1 MLANGRIG
9 AFTSAYRSLQSSP
22 LASLQFCR
30 VAERF
35 ARSATLFLFYRQK
48 RKEKFKMLKKTIT
61 YTDYND
67 VERTETF
74 WFNLSQAE
82 LMEMELGTVG
92 GMREMVNR
100 IVAAQD
106 LPSITKVFKDLILKS
121 YGEKSP
127 DGKRFIKS
135 PELSEAF
142 SQTEAYTEL
151 FMELATDADA
161 ASDFMNGIVPKKL
174 AEQMKEQQAQNTQLS
189 VVD

>member
-1 MLANGRIG
+1 
-9 AFTSAYRSLQSSP
+9 
-22 LASLQFCR
+22 
-30 VAERF
+30 
-35 ARSATLFLFYRQK
+35 
-48 RKEKFKMLKKTIT
+48 MLKKTIT